1 MIKLEIE
8 QTYQGCATR
17 IYQDVEQ
24 VQEQIIIPN
33 DKGEAHSLQQPVD
46 HVEPQRN

>member
-33 DKGEAHSLQQPVD
+33 DQCTMGLQVLTKD
-46 HVEPQRN
+46 LRCSNR